1 MNTKKGNSFSLISPT
16 IIVEKTQPAATV
28 SYDHVIQKPYY
39 YMHQFVAYQC
49 PKNCK
54 QNWKNNNY
62 GTIRTKKV
70 IIERTIFLQVGECR

>member
-1 MNTKKGNSFSLISPT
+1 MNTKKGNSFSLISPS

-54 QNWKNNNY
+54 QN
-62 GTIRTKKV
+62 
-70 IIERTIFLQVGECR
+70 